1 MFLPAKLKQKSAKI
15 ICVVYCDKKDLAQ
28 KDATNNLAH

>member
-15 ICVVYCDKKDLAQ
+15 ICVVYCDKKDLTQ
-28 KDATNNLAH
+28 KETTKN